1 MREFRMAFRQR
12 LLLVLLVVLLL
23 CPASVH
29 AQQSNSTVENSQTT
43 DAALREKA
51 FNLLETLANQISSLQ
66 SAENR
71 ARLGSNIAGSLWP
84 HDEKRARTLFGLV
97 EEDIKAGLQNP
108 DSVDPRDV
116 HTHMVFLR
124 LREDTVNRIAKHDAE
139 LALAFLK
146 ATRPTLS
153 RRSQSN
159 FDTREQAL
167 ELRLMKG
174 IAVDN
179 PELALKI
186 GRQSLARGFSNDLV
200 SLLRKLLQKHKE
212 HGLSFYKEVVN
223 KLKNVDLTLN
233 GEALQ
238 FALSLAYSSR
248 PPLGDESTFRHL
260 INTIMTTAIAN
271 GCGNKGLNDQRA
283 YFCNQ
288 IGSVVPFMEMVDPL
302 RAGNLKHWTNSNY
315 HSSPLNEAFNELYEL
330 SQNGTVDEVLAL
342 ASSYPE
348 LEGNLRWQAISKAA
362 ESGDFD
368 RAQRIATD
376 YAGDS
381 EFKARMLAQVER
393 YQKFATMNAE
403 FMAEFQRRLNLI
415 RNVRE
420 RVWLLLQLANGLGPT
435 DRKAALTT
443 LNQASG
449 LIDTMRPGKE
459 QTEALIALA
468 MMYCLEKS
476 DRGFAIMETLVPKLN
491 DLVGSAARLD
501 GFDNRYLRDGE
512 WNMTAEGG
520 VGDLLTGLARGAG
533 YFAWC
538 DFDRAVSLA
547 AQFDRTEIRL
557 MGQLK
562 LAQGILAGPPKR
574 FSMANSMLP

>member
-1 MREFRMAFRQR
+1 MKAFTKG
-12 LLLVLLVVLLL
+12 LLLAPFLIVL
-23 CPASVH
+23 CSSVAH
-29 AQQSNSTVENSQTT
+29 GQQNSTESSPTP
-43 DAALREKA
+43 DAALKEKA
-51 FNLLETLANQISSLQ
+51 FKLLESLASQVNSLQ
-66 SAENR
+66 SGENR
-71 ARLGSNIAGSLWP
+71 ARIGSNIVGSIWT
-84 HDEKRARTLFGLV
+84 HDEKRARTLLVSV

-108 DSVDPRDV
+108 DSEDPRDV

-124 LREDTVNRIAKHDAE
+124 LREDTVNRIAKHDAA

-146 ATRPTLS
+146 STRPTLS

-159 FDTREQAL
+159 FVTREQAL
-167 ELRLMKG
+167 ELRLMKE

-212 HGLSFYKEVVN
+212 HGLGFYKEVVN
-223 KLKNVDLTLN
+223 KLRNVDLTLN

-248 PPLGDESTFRHL
+248 PPLGDESTFRDL
-260 INTIMTTAIAN
+260 INMIITTAIAN
-271 GCGNKGLNDQRA
+271 GCGNKALNDGRA

-288 IGSVVPFMEMVDPL
+288 IGSVVPFIEMVDPL

-315 HSSPLNEAFNELYEL
+315 HSSSLNEAFNELYEL
-330 SQNGTVDEVLAL
+330 SQNGTVDEILAL

-348 LEGNLRWQAISKAA
+348 LEGNFRWQAMLKAA

-393 YQKFATMNAE
+393 YQKWATMNAE
-403 FMAEFQRRLNLI
+403 LMAEFQRRLSLI

-420 RVWLLLQLANGLGPT
+420 RIWALLQLANGLGPT

-449 LIDTMRPGKE
+449 LIDTMKPGKE
-459 QTEALIALA
+459 QTEALMALA

-520 VGDLLTGLARGAG
+520 VGDLLTKLAKNAG

-538 DFDRAVSLA
+538 DFDRAVGLTA
-547 AQFDRTEIRL
+547 EFDRPEIR
-557 MGQLK
+557 MMAQLK
-562 LAQGILAGPPKR
+562 LAQGILAGPPR
-574 FSMANSMLP
+574 RLSMANSMLP